1 MNIEIANRLLELRK
15 KNGYSQEELANKLG
29 ISRQSVSK
37 WERAEASPY
46 TDNLILLAKIYNV
59 SLDELLGASSVDVE
73 ELRSNNEVVEESAQ
87 KFDKKVKKYSLIKK
101 TISFIEVVFLM
112 LVLKIYEKYKTN
124 EIIEIYDTIALA
136 ARENNCDNSAISK
149 VCRGLRNKCG
159 GFKWQ
164 YIENS

>member
-37 WERAEASPY
+37 WERAEASPD

-73 ELRSNNEVVEESAQ
+73 ELRSNNEVVEENTQ

-101 TISFIEVVFLM
+101 TISTIILSASVRARPVEFKLS
-112 LVLKIYEKYKTN
+112 KISCASSSASN
-124 EIIEIYDTIALA
+124 SIEII
-136 ARENNCDNSAISK
+136 
-149 VCRGLRNKCG
+149 
-159 GFKWQ
+159 
-164 YIENS
+164 